1 MRMKQTIIIAS
12 LKSWNHKNFKKLKK
26 SYPKFHF
33 VFVQN
38 DVNLNQAFLDSLNPR
53 YIFFPHWSFK
63 IPKEI
68 YQKYECIIFHIGDL
82 PFGRG
87 GSPLQNLIIRGIK
100 QTKISAL
107 RACDVLDGGAI
118 YLKESLNIAIGSA
131 EQIYKKASQII
142 FFTMIPYI
150 LKYHPKPMPQ
160 IGNIIVFKRRKEEQ
174 SNLKT
179 LENPNLEQIYDFIR
193 MLDAPS
199 YPKAF
204 IESNGIRIEL
214 SKAKL
219 KNHQIIGRFQLCK
232 KS

>member
-1 MRMKQTIIIAS
+1 MKDTILIAS

-26 SYPKFHF
+26 SYPNLRF
-33 VFVQN
+33 VCIQN
-38 DVNLNQAFLDSLNPR
+38 DVDFNRDFLDSLNPR
-53 YIFFPHWSFK
+53 YIFFPHWSSK
-63 IPKEI
+63 IPGEI
-68 YQKYECIIFHIGDL
+68 YQKYECILFHIGDL

-100 QTKISAL
+100 HTKISAL
-107 RACDVLDGGAI
+107 RVCDVLDGGDI
-118 YLKESLNIAIGSA
+118 YLKEPLNLTGSA
-131 EQIYKKASQII
+131 EQIYKKASKII
-142 FFTMIPYI
+142 FFTMIPHI
-150 LKYHPKPMPQ
+150 LEHHPKPTPQ
-160 IGNIIVFKRRKEEQ
+160 IGDVVVFKRRREEQ
-174 SNLKT
+174 SNLES

-204 IESNGIRIEL
+204 IESNGIRIEFN
-214 SKAKL
+214 KAKL

>member
-1 MRMKQTIIIAS
+1 MKNTILIAS
-12 LKSWNHKNFKKLKK
+12 LKSWNHKNFKKLKRF
-26 SYPKFHF
+26 YPKSHF
-33 VFVQN
+33 VLVQN
-38 DVNLNQAFLDSLNPR
+38 ESDLNESFLNSLKPR
-53 YIFFPHWSFK
+53 YVFFPHWSSK

-68 YQKYECIIFHIGDL
+68 YQKYECVIFHIGDL

-107 RACDVLDGGAI
+107 RACDVLDGGDI
-118 YLKESLNIAIGSA
+118 YLKEPLNIATGSA
-131 EQIYKKASQII
+131 EQIYKRASKII

-150 LKYHPKPMPQ
+150 LKHRPKPTPQ
-160 IGNIIVFKRRKEEQ
+160 NGDVVVFKRRKEEQ
-174 SNLKT
+174 SNLES
-179 LENPNLEQIYDFIR
+179 LENPSLEQIYDFIR

-204 IESNGIRIEL
+204 IEFNGIRIEFN
-214 SKAKL
+214 KAKL